1 MPQYKHK
8 AGPINICQKPGHE
21 LKAMTLSPE
30 LPNNMPIHDEK
41 TSVQGDGI
49 KFQSKAHLNIQIR
62 KWRGR
67 HSFIKVA
74 VEKNLCMAKNKQIV
88 MFHDT
93 SIQKWHVVDPTLAV
107 DHPSIN

>member
-8 AGPINICQKPGHE
+8 EGPINICQKRGHE

-49 KFQSKAHLNIQIR
+49 KFQVK
-62 KWRGR
+62 G
-67 HSFIKVA
+67 SFGQF
-74 VEKNLCMAKNKQIV
+74 LQG
-88 MFHDT
+88 
-93 SIQKWHVVDPTLAV
+93 QK
-107 DHPSIN
+107 HPHNRQNN